1 MTNVLIGLAISA
13 GIISLIFWWK
23 GWKMRRARGAK
34 EKLPEQRRTA
44 LAALLPVVSGL
55 AADAR
60 LTGTWQGLAMEAG
73 HDESRPGLPRWRIT
87 VTNPRGGV
95 DWRLAEVHVF
105 GYMLQTGNRIGVEL
119 PLSETA
125 GKLMEGTPSKED
137 IERSTN
143 QFVAFRHAYQPE
155 FQRGAALVS
164 GLGPLQTA
172 LTGDTAS
179 TAGFGLG
186 GEISY
191 DAKSGNLS
199 FETMTYSFQVGIPTP
214 RQFAEQLKM
223 MSALRDA
230 AHHSL
235 A

>member
-1 MTNVLIGLAISA
+1 MLCLILWLKGLI
-13 GIISLIFWWK
+13 
-23 GWKMRRARGAK
+23 MRRAREAK
-34 EKLPEQRRTA
+34 DKLPEQRRTA
-44 LAALLPVVSGL
+44 LAALVPLVNGL

-60 LTGTWQGLAMEAG
+60 LTGTWQDLAMEAA

-95 DWRLAEVHVF
+95 DWRLVQAHVF
-105 GYMLQTGNRIGVEL
+105 GYMLQTGDRIGVEL

-125 GKLMEGTPSKED
+125 RKLMEGTPSKED

-143 QFVAFRHAYQPE
+143 RFMAFRHAYQPE

-164 GLGPLQTA
+164 GLGPLEIA
-172 LTGDTAS
+172 LTGDTGNNA
-179 TAGFGLG
+179 AFGLG

-199 FETMTYSFQVGIPTP
+199 FETMTFSFKLDVPTP

-230 AHHSL
+230 ALHSL